1 MKLKLA
7 VITLFVLGCS
17 AAFAQHGSATLCFED
32 FNGTPAC
39 NYEQLQWNG
48 WLLVGEENESNCG
61 GTTGQIIG
69 SKVASLTGTPVSGLV
84 YAYTDILFDDSNPGE
99 QFFVLT
105 QTVPSTRL
113 NHYGWASYIGSDG
126 DVFLGNYGYLYACTP
141 GSAPISNQRTYTA
154 AQEALRN
161 KTIHK

>member
-1 MKLKLA
+1 MARPLA
-7 VITLFVLGCS
+7 TTNS
-17 AAFAQHGSATLCFED
+17 S
-32 FNGTPAC
+32 NGT
-39 NYEQLQWNG
+39 
-48 WLLVGEENESNCG
+48 VGSLWAKK
-61 GTTGQIIG
+61 T
-69 SKVASLTGTPVSGLV
+69 SLTAAVPPVRLLGRKSLVLLAHRVSGLV

-141 GSAPISNQRTYTA
+141 GLAPISNQRTYTA